1 MYLPFFTKNKG
12 YFLYFL
18 CFIAMIALCATS
30 CNRNKEAVSNEP
42 KLFTSLP
49 SSQTK
54 VTFRNDL
61 RYDRDFNIYKYRNF
75 YNGGGVAIGDI
86 NNDGLVDIY
95 MSSNMNHNKLYLN
108 KGNFVF
114 EDVTEK
120 AGVAGTKS
128 WVTGVT
134 MADVNGDGFMDIY
147 VCNSGDIKGDD
158 KENELFINNGN
169 RTFTER
175 AKEYGLA
182 DKGYSTQAA
191 FFDYDKDGDLDCY
204 LLNNSYRATVRFNNN
219 NRDVRDSLGG
229 DKLFRNDGNNH
240 FTDVSAEANIYGS
253 LQGFG
258 LGVTIG
264 DVDRDG
270 WDDIYV
276 CNDFF
281 ERDYLYI
288 NQKNGKFKEV
298 FEEQFGH
305 CSAASMG
312 ADLADLNNDGYPDL
326 FNTEM
331 LPANNHRVKMKTTFD
346 SWNTYQNYVHNGYFN
361 QFTHNSLQM
370 NNGDNTW
377 SETAF
382 LAGVGATDWSWGALI
397 TDLDNDGLKDIYV
410 ANGIYKDL
418 TDQDF
423 IQFISDDQVKKSIIT
438 EQGVD
443 YKKLIDVIPSEA
455 LPNYAF
461 KNTGNGTFKDM
472 AKAWGLGQ
480 PSFSNGAAYADLDND
495 GDLDLVVNN
504 VNMEA
509 FIYRNETDKVL
520 KDNHFL
526 KFEVEGAGL
535 NTNGLGTKIT
545 LKAGNQLFY
554 QEQMPM
560 RGFQSSMDYRPNF
573 GVGNLLEIDSIMI
586 DFPNLKRMVLTKVK
600 TNQTLKVKQI
610 EATLPTLF
618 INKNTTLLVEDN
630 DLIDFKHKENTYS
643 DFDVERLIFQ
653 MNSTQGPKI
662 AVGDVNGD
670 KKDDI
675 YVCGARG
682 QSGALYVQSNDK
694 FVLMQN
700 ADFQRD
706 TIYEDVT
713 ATFFDADGDGD
724 LDLFVGTG
732 GSEVPKDLLNLSY
745 PMEDRLYLNDGKGH
759 FTRKMDAF
767 GKGKPFAT
775 GVARAADFNG
785 DGKMDLFV
793 GARLIPAKYGAKTG
807 GYLLQNDGTGVF
819 NGVTPDFAPE
829 LKDIGMI
836 TDALWVDTDGDKDLD
851 LVIVGEYMPVT
862 IFENQ
867 NGKFKNVTAAA
878 GLGKSNGWWNVIKA
892 ADLDGDGDL
901 DFVVGNHGLNS
912 RFHADEKHPLSL
924 YYGDFDKNGTS
935 EQLICTY
942 EGENSYP
949 CVLRHDLV
957 GQMPIFKKKFLEYK
971 KYADK
976 TIQEVLTPEQLAGAK
991 KYEAFNLQTAVM
1003 INNGKNQFM
1012 VKNLPMQAQ
1021 YSPTFGVEI
1030 ADFDG
1035 DGLLDILTGGNFF
1048 ESKPEMGRYDA
1059 NYGTVLKGDGKG
1071 HFKSVD
1077 FKVSGLKWRGQVR
1090 DIVAVTVGHQRKWL
1104 VAQNNDKI
1112 RAFSLTK

>member
-12 YFLYFL
+12 FFAYFW
-18 CFIAMIALCATS
+18 CFMAILVQCTTS
-30 CNRNKEAVSNEP
+30 CNRAKEEVSNEP

-61 RYDRDFNIYKYRNF
+61 HYDKAFNIYKYRNF
-75 YNGGGVAIGDI
+75 YNGGGVAIADV
-86 NNDGLVDIY
+86 NKDGLLDVY

-120 AGVAGTKS
+120 AGVAGTKA
-128 WVTGVT
+128 WATGVT
-134 MADVNGDGFMDIY
+134 MADVNGDGWMDIY

-169 RTFTER
+169 MTFTER

-182 DKGYSTQAA
+182 DKGYSTHAA

-204 LLNNSYRATVRFNNN
+204 ILNNSYRATVTFNNN
-219 NRDVRDSLGG
+219 NRDKRDTLGG
-229 DKLFRNDGNNH
+229 DKLFRNEGNNH
-240 FTDVSAEANIYGS
+240 FTDVSAAANIYGS

-264 DVDRDG
+264 DVNRDG

-288 NQKNGKFKEV
+288 NQKNGKFQEV
-298 FEEQFGH
+298 FEQQFGH

-331 LPANNHRVKMKTTFD
+331 LPSNNHRIKMKTTFD
-346 SWNTYQNYVHNGYFN
+346 SWNTYQNYVYHGYHN

-370 NNGDNTW
+370 NNGDDTW

-382 LAGVGATDWSWGALI
+382 LAGTGATDWSWGALI

-461 KNTGNGTFKDM
+461 KNTGNGVFKDV
-472 AKAWGLGQ
+472 AKSWGLGT
-480 PSFSNGAAYADLDND
+480 PSFSNGSAYADLDND

-509 FIYRNETDKVL
+509 FIYRNEADKVL

-526 KFEVEGAGL
+526 KFELQGEGFNPNA
-535 NTNGLGTKIT
+535 LGAKIT
-545 LKAGNQLFY
+545 LKSGDKMFY

-573 GVGNLLEIDSIMI
+573 GVGHLLEIDSVLI
-586 DFPNLKRMVLTKVK
+586 DFPNLKRLVLTKVK

-610 EATLPTLF
+610 DAKIATPFFQKNAPLF
-618 INKNTTLLVEDN
+618 AENP

-670 KKDDI
+670 KQDDI

-682 QSGALYVQSNDK
+682 QAGALYVQSNNR
-694 FVLMQN
+694 FTLMQN
-700 ADFQRD
+700 IDFQKD
-706 TIYEDVT
+706 SIYESVA

-732 GSEVPKDLLNLSY
+732 GSEIPKNLENMLY
-745 PMEDRLYLNDGKGH
+745 QMEDRLYINDGKGN
-759 FTRKMDAF
+759 FKRKEDAF
-767 GKGKPFAT
+767 GKGKSFGT
-775 GVARAADFNG
+775 GVARAADFDG
-785 DGKMDLFV
+785 DGKIDLFV
-793 GARLIPAKYGAKTG
+793 GARLMPGKYGATTG
-807 GYLLQNDGTGVF
+807 GYLLKNDGKGVF
-819 NGVTPDFAPE
+819 KGVTPDFAPE

-836 TDALWVDTDGDKDLD
+836 TDALWLDTDGDKDLD
-851 LVIVGEYMPVT
+851 LVVVGDYMPVT

-867 NGKFKNVTAAA
+867 KGKFKNVTESA

-892 ADLDGDGDL
+892 ADVDGDGDL
-901 DFVVGNHGLNS
+901 DLVVGNHGLNS
-912 RFHADEKHPLSL
+912 RFHADETHPLSL
-924 YYGDFDKNGTS
+924 YYGDFDKNGMN

-942 EGENSYP
+942 EGEKSYP

-957 GQMPIFKKKFLEYK
+957 GQMPVFKKKFLEYK

-976 TIQEVLTPEQLAGAK
+976 PIEEVLSAEQLKGAK
-991 KYEAFNLQTAVM
+991 KYQAFNLQTAVF
-1003 INNGKNQFM
+1003 INNGKNTFTT
-1012 VKNLPMQAQ
+1012 KNLPIQAQ
-1021 YSPTFGVEI
+1021 YSPTFGIEI

-1059 NYGTVLKGDGKG
+1059 SYGTVLKGDGKG
-1071 HFKSVD
+1071 NFKSID
-1077 FKVSGLKWRGQVR
+1077 FKTSGLKLRGQVR
-1090 DIVAVTVGHQRKWL
+1090 DIVAVTVGNQKKWL

-1112 RAFSLTK
+1112 RAFSLKK

>member
-12 YFLYFL
+12 RVSYFLYFISL
-18 CFIAMIALCATS
+18 TAFSAIS
-30 CNRNKEAVSNEP
+30 CNQGKNDTSEEA

-49 SSQTK
+49 SAQTK

-61 RYDRDFNIYKYRNF
+61 RYDRNFNIYKYRNF
-75 YNGGGVAIGDI
+75 YNGGGVAIGDV
-86 NNDGLVDIY
+86 NKDGLEDIY

-128 WVTGVT
+128 WATGVT
-134 MADVNGDGFMDIY
+134 MADVNGDGWMDIY
-147 VCNSGDIKGDD
+147 VCNSGDIQGDD

-169 RTFTER
+169 MTFTER

-182 DKGYSTQAA
+182 DKGYSTHAV

-219 NRDVRDSLGG
+219 NRDKRDTLGG

-240 FTDVSAEANIYGS
+240 FTDVSVEANIYGS

-264 DVDRDG
+264 DVNRDG
-270 WDDIYV
+270 WEDIYV

-281 ERDYLYI
+281 ERDYLYL
-288 NQKNGKFKEV
+288 NQQNGKFKEV

-312 ADLADLNNDGYPDL
+312 ADLADLNNDGYLDL

-346 SWNTYQNYVHNGYFN
+346 SWNSYQNYVYNGYHH

-382 LAGVGATDWSWGALI
+382 LAGVGATDWSWGALM

-438 EQGVD
+438 DQGVD

-472 AKAWGLGQ
+472 AKSWGLGQ
-480 PSFSNGAAYADLDND
+480 PSFSNGSAYADLDND

-509 FIYRNETDKVL
+509 FIYRNEADKQL

-526 KFEVEGAGL
+526 KFEVQGEGL
-535 NTNGLGTKIT
+535 NPNGLGTKIT
-545 LKAGNQLFY
+545 LKSGDKMFY

-573 GVGNLLEIDSIMI
+573 GVGNLLEIDSVMI
-586 DFPNLKRMVLTKVK
+586 DFPNLKRLVLTKVK
-600 TNQTLKVKQI
+600 TNQTLKVKQAD
-610 EATLPTLF
+610 ATLPVPIF
-618 INKNTTLLVEDN
+618 GKNATLLAEDV
-630 DLIDFKHKENTYS
+630 DLIPFKHNENSYS
-643 DFDVERLIFQ
+643 DFDIERLIFQ

-675 YVCGARG
+675 YICGARR
-682 QSGALYVQSNDK
+682 QAGAVYVQTNGH
-694 FVLMQN
+694 FTLMQN
-700 ADFQRD
+700 IDFQRD
-706 TIYEDVT
+706 TIYEDVN

-724 LDLFVGTG
+724 LDLFVATG
-732 GSEVPKDLLNLSY
+732 GSEVPKDLMNLLY
-745 PMEDRLYLNDGKGH
+745 PMEDRLYLNDGKGN
-759 FTRKMDAF
+759 FKRKLDAF
-767 GKGKPFAT
+767 GNGKPFAT

-793 GARLIPAKYGAKTG
+793 GARLIPGKYGAKTG
-807 GYLLQNDGTGVF
+807 GYLLQNDGNGVF
-819 NGVTPDFAPE
+819 KGVTPDFAPE

-851 LVIVGEYMPVT
+851 LVLVGDYMPVT

-867 NGKFKNVTAAA
+867 KGKFKNVTETA

-892 ADLDGDGDL
+892 ADVDGDGDL

-912 RFHADEKHPLSL
+912 RFHADEAHPMTL

-942 EGENSYP
+942 EGEKSYP

-957 GQMPIFKKKFLEYK
+957 GQMPSFKKKFLEYK

-976 TIQEVLTPEQLAGAK
+976 TIQEVLTPEQLNGAK
-991 KYEAFNLQTAVM
+991 KYEAFNLQSAVL
-1003 INNGKNQFM
+1003 INNGKNTFS
-1012 VKNLPMQAQ
+1012 VKNLPIQAQ

-1059 NYGTVLKGDGKG
+1059 SYGCVLKGDGKG
-1071 HFKSVD
+1071 NFKAID
-1077 FKVSGLKWRGQVR
+1077 FKTSGLKLRGQVR
-1090 DIVAVTVGHQRKWL
+1090 DIVAVTVGNQKKWL

-1112 RAFSLTK
+1112 KVFSLK